1 MKKLVT
7 PKLVTPKLVTPSL
20 ELVHHAQYVEQLQH
34 IKVLYTSSL
43 SNNSTIAQTSLDQ
56 WSTSQ
61 KKLYSSYFDFH
72 LVNTIIPL
80 FEMVYA
86 LCGCKLDEVFAILND
101 PSYVCRTR
109 MLSME
114 KYLLTVGSIGS
125 VCAIGYVRAFLEK
138 FEQLPESYGKK
149 TFDFCEQRGLKLF
162 MEFTGLTK
170 RFAAKGKTDNP
181 KKDLGKG
188 ATADEGKDVGNS
200 ALEKDL
206 GKGAALDEGKDV
218 GNSAL
223 EKDLGKGAAPDEGKD
238 VENSALEKYLGKGAA
253 VDEGTDVGKSTVDAA
268 ETVRVLLEK
277 KNNNGGIKVVV
288 NIFTAVVGN
297 NISN

>member
-7 PKLVTPKLVTPSL
+7 PKLVTPSL
-20 ELVHHAQYVEQLQH
+20 KLVHHAQYVEQLQH

-43 SNNSTIAQTSLDQ
+43 SNNSTIVQTSLDQ

-101 PSYVCRTR
+101 PSYVCR
-109 MLSME
+109 MLSRE

-138 FEQLPESYGKK
+138 FEQLPKSYGKK

-206 GKGAALDEGKDV
+206 GKGAAPDEGKDV
-218 GNSAL
+218 G
-223 EKDLGKGAAPDEGKD
+223 
-238 VENSALEKYLGKGAA
+238 NSALEKYLGKGAA
-253 VDEGTDVGKSTVDAA
+253 VDEGTDVGKSTV
-268 ETVRVLLEK
+268 
-277 KNNNGGIKVVV
+277 
-288 NIFTAVVGN
+288 
-297 NISN
+297 